1 MSWHVV
7 VFILNVVAEC
17 LKSFDFFKFS
27 FGFLITNCK
36 DFVCLRHTAN
46 LNSPEVSG
54 IRPLLLHVVILDINR
69 AFLTAK
75 LSS

>member
-7 VFILNVVAEC
+7 VFILNAVAEC
-17 LKSFDFFKFS
+17 LKSFGFFKLC
-27 FGFLITNCK
+27 FGFLITNCR
-36 DFVCLRHTAN
+36 DFVCLRHSAN

-54 IRPLLLHVVILDINR
+54 IRPLLLHVLILAING